1 MIWPFPR
8 KDRSQNGHP
17 SNGHKVNGRSP
28 DHVHRNLGSLPRV
41 GEDGSDAEA
50 VDVGIDSRLV
60 VFSDP
65 GGRQAEQYRGFRT
78 NLRAMNPNDE
88 PRTLLFT
95 SAQPR
100 AGKSVSVANIALAMG
115 EADQL
120 RVCLVDADLRAG
132 RVAQLFG
139 AKMEPGLADV
149 MLDKV
154 PPHEALQSS
163 CIPNLNLLTAGRFVH
178 KPGEV
183 LGSDYM
189 QELIAWLKRS
199 HDYILFDSPPSMLFA
214 DAAELARL
222 TDGVVLVVAI
232 GDTTQ
237 DDAENALAQLGK
249 VGANLIGSFVTGAP
263 PLDQYERDTA
273 VETVEYE

>member
-1 MIWPFPR
+1 MIWPFSR
-8 KDRSQNGHP
+8 NRASRNGHGA
-17 SNGHKVNGRSP
+17 SRNGHGTSGRSP
-28 DHVHRNLGSLPRV
+28 DHVERNGKSSPRV
-41 GEDGSDAEA
+41 GEPDADPEA
-50 VDVGIDSRLV
+50 VDSGVDQRLV

-65 GGRQAEQYRGFRT
+65 QGRQAEQYRGFRT

-100 AGKSVSVANIALAMG
+100 AGKSISVANIALAMA
-115 EADQL
+115 ETEHL

-149 MLDKV
+149 MLDKL
-154 PPHEALQSS
+154 PPQEALQSS
-163 CIPNLNLLTAGRFVH
+163 CRPNLNLLTAGRFVH

-183 LGSDYM
+183 LASDYM

-222 TDGVVLVVAI
+222 ADGVVLVVAI

-237 DDAENALAQLGK
+237 ADADDALTQLNK

-263 PLDQYERDTA
+263 PLDQYERDIV
-273 VETVEYE
+273 VETAE

>member
-1 MIWPFPR
+1 MIWPFSR
-8 KDRSQNGHP
+8 NGTSKNGH
-17 SNGHKVNGRSP
+17 GTNGRSP
-28 DHVHRNLGSLPRV
+28 DHVVRNGVDRNGTALPRV
-41 GEDGSDAEA
+41 GDPDADAES
-50 VDVGIDSRLV
+50 VDAGVDSRLV

-65 GGRQAEQYRGFRT
+65 QGRQAEQYRGFRT

-100 AGKSVSVANIALAMG
+100 AGKSISVANIALAMA
-115 EADQL
+115 EAEHL

-149 MLDKV
+149 MLDKL
-154 PPHEALQSS
+154 PPQEALQSS
-163 CIPNLNLLTAGRFVH
+163 CLPNLTLLTAGRFVH

-183 LGSDYM
+183 LASDYM

-214 DAAELARL
+214 DAAELGRL
-222 TDGVVLVVAI
+222 ADGVVLVVAI

-237 DDAENALAQLGK
+237 ADADDALTQLNK

-263 PLDQYERDTA
+263 PLDQYERDTVIEA
-273 VETVEYE
+273 AE

>member
-1 MIWPFPR
+1 MIWPFSR
-8 KDRSQNGHP
+8 NGASKNGHG
-17 SNGHKVNGRSP
+17 SNGHARNGRSP
-28 DHVHRNLGSLPRV
+28 DHVARTPKSLPRV
-41 GEDGSDAEA
+41 GDPDADAES
-50 VDVGIDSRLV
+50 VDAGIDSRLV

-65 GGRQAEQYRGFRT
+65 QGRQAEQYRGFRT

-100 AGKSVSVANIALAMG
+100 AGKSISVANIALAMA
-115 EADQL
+115 ETEHL
-120 RVCLVDADLRAG
+120 KVCLVDADLRAG

-139 AKMEPGLADV
+139 ARMEPGLADV

-154 PPHEALQSS
+154 PPNEALQSS
-163 CIPNLNLLTAGRFVH
+163 CLPNLTLLTAGRFVH

-183 LGSDYM
+183 LASDYM

-214 DAAELARL
+214 DAAELGRL
-222 TDGVVLVVAI
+222 ADGVVLVVAI

-237 DDAENALAQLGK
+237 ADADNALTQLNK

-263 PLDQYERDTA
+263 PLDQYERDTVPEP
-273 VETVEYE
+273 VE